1 MEINRPD
8 IVREVTDAFQRYEQA
23 LNDNDVDVLNELFW
37 NDPLTL
43 RLGIAEMLYGHD
55 AIAAFRGARPVD
67 GVARTLRHTIITTF
81 GDEFATANTEYTR
94 PGSPLIGRQSHS
106 WVRFAEG
113 WRIVAAHVSR
123 IEDPEK

>member
-23 LNDNDVDVLNELFW
+23 LNANDVDVLNELFW

-43 RLGIAEMLYGHD
+43 RFGVAEMLYGHD
-55 AIAAFRGARPVD
+55 AIATFRGARPPQ
-67 GVARTLRHTIITTF
+67 GAARTLRHTIVTTY
-81 GDEFATANTEYTR
+81 GTDFATANTEYTR
-94 PGSPLIGRQSHS
+94 LGSSLIGRQSHS
-106 WVRFAEG
+106 WVRYAEG

-123 IEDPEK
+123 IEDPDK